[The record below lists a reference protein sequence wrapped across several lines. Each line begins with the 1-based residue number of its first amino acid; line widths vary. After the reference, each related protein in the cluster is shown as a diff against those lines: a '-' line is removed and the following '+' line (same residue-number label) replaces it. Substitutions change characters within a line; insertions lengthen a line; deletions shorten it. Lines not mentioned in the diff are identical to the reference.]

1 MRALTQLLQSLA
13 VVAATL
19 LAAQPAFADATVI
32 LINGDPAGVGL
43 NDPTPAAPVAGNTGA
58 TVGQQRLIALQ
69 HAANIW
75 GQNLDSPVTIAM
87 LVSFGTRTCT
97 PTAAVLASAGAW
109 DAFANFGS
117 VGAFPGPVAAHVA
130 PLGAG
135 GQAGGGGAE
144 SW

>member
-1 MRALTQLLQSLA
+1 MRALTQILQSLA

-97 PTAAVLASAGAW
+97 PTAAVPPLRAPGMRSPTS
-109 DAFANFGS
+109 DPS
-117 VGAFPGPVAAHVA
+117 VRSRILSRRSRGTTRRWRTSGR
-130 PLGAG
+130 GR
-135 GQAGGGGAE
+135 
-144 SW
+144 S